1 VLGYG
6 PLKAGLWSAPG
17 AVAFVVGSQLTPP
30 LAARVRPPV
39 AMLGGIIVALAGV
52 ALLTQV
58 GAADG
63 PRLLVAGIVI
73 LSLGLAPLF
82 TLAADLAIGAA
93 PPERAGAASGISE
106 TSSEL
111 GGALGLAIPGTV
123 GTAVYRGQAGDAIPA
138 QVPPE
143 ATATAGDT
151 LVGAVQ
157 VADRL
162 PHAVAV
168 ELLESAREAFTQALE
183 VAATVSGVLVLAA
196 AILVGRQLARDRNAQ
211 AHLAMTSKI
220 TLEHTTA

>member
-1 VLGYG
+1 
-6 PLKAGLWSAPG
+6 
-17 AVAFVVGSQLTPP
+17 
-30 LAARVRPPV
+30 
-39 AMLGGIIVALAGV
+39 MLGGIIVALAGV

-63 PRLLVAGIVI
+63 PGLLVAGIVI

-111 GGALGLAIPGTV
+111 GGALGLAILGTV
-123 GTAVYRGQAGDAIPA
+123 GTAVYRGQAGDGIPA

-143 ATATAGDT
+143 ATASASDT

-162 PHAVAV
+162 PQAVAV
-168 ELLESAREAFTQALE
+168 DLLESAREAFTQALE

-196 AILVGRQLARDRNAQ
+196 AILVGRLLARDRKAQ
-211 AHLAMTSKI
+211 TQHLAMTSRI
-220 TLEHTTA
+220 AVEQAAA